1 MIAAIAPLRSRS
13 FRRPPFMATLIS
25 SFSFSFAQSLLTH
38 AKSRIARPRIAQ
50 TVAAIALGV
59 AALGAMASAPAAAAE
74 RPAWETACAYKQP
87 SGTFGNGYTV
97 VADMCARLRSCQA
110 ISDRGGDLAQA
121 GCFDFEAAPRPAGRR
136 S

>member
-13 FRRPPFMATLIS
+13 FRRPLLMATLIS
-25 SFSFSFAQSLLTH
+25 SFPVSFAQSLLTH
-38 AKSRIARPRIAQ
+38 IRPRIAQ

-59 AALGAMASAPAAAAE
+59 AAFGAMPSAPAAAAE

-97 VADMCARLRSCQA
+97 VADMCSRLRSCQA

-121 GCFDFEAAPRPAGRR
+121 GCFGFDAAPRAAGPR

>member
-1 MIAAIAPLRSRS
+1 
-13 FRRPPFMATLIS
+13 MAMLIS
-25 SFSFSFAQSLLTH
+25 SFTVSFAQSLSTH
-38 AKSRIARPRIAQ
+38 AKLRIAKPRIAQ

-59 AALGAMASAPAAAAE
+59 AAFGAMASAPAAAAE
-74 RPAWETACAYKQP
+74 RPAWEIACAYKQP

-110 ISDRGGDLAQA
+110 ISDRGGDPAQA
-121 GCFDFEAAPRPAGRR
+121 GCFGFEPAPRPAGPR

>member
-1 MIAAIAPLRSRS
+1 MIAAIAPLRCRS
-13 FRRPPFMATLIS
+13 FRRPLLMATLIS
-25 SFSFSFAQSLLTH
+25 SFPVSFAQSLFTH
-38 AKSRIARPRIAQ
+38 VRPRIAQ
-50 TVAAIALGV
+50 TVAAIALSV
-59 AALGAMASAPAAAAE
+59 AAFGAMASSPAAAAE

-87 SGTFGNGYTV
+87 SGMFGNGYTV

-121 GCFDFEAAPRPAGRR
+121 GCFGFEAAPRPGDRR